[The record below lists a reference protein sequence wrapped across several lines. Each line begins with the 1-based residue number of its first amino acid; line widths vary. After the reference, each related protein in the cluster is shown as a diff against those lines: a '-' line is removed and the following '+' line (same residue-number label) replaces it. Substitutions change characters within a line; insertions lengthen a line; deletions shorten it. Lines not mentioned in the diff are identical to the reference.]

1 MPEVLSRRA
10 LNRATLER
18 QLLLA
23 RAELPALEAV
33 RHLYGMQAQAP
44 DPPYIGLW
52 TRLAGFAADDLARLI
67 NERLVVR
74 LSLMRST
81 IHLVTADDCLAL
93 RPLLGPTLARGLR
106 GSAHGKGLADVDL
119 DELAAVGRKLVEERP
134 LTFRELGAL
143 LRERWPE
150 APATDLVAG
159 VRNTLAL
166 VQVPPRGIWGVG
178 GQAAHT
184 TAEAWLGRSQ
194 DGRPGRVLAEEAIRR
209 YLAAYGPATVMDVQ
223 QWSGM
228 TRLGEIVREMDLR
241 AFATEDGAE
250 LFDLPEASLPGP
262 GTPAPV
268 RYLSEFDNMLL
279 SFDRRTRTRIAEEEY
294 RGRIFTVNGI
304 IKATVLVDGFVRGM
318 WKVTGKRGEAI
329 CEVELFAPVSEGERA
344 DLEVEGARML
354 DFVAPAATSRDIRF
368 REA

>member
-10 LNRATLER
+10 LNRATLGR

-23 RAELPALEAV
+23 RAELSALEAV

-44 DPPYIGLW
+44 NPPYVGLW
-52 TRLAGFAADDLARLI
+52 ARLAGFAHDDLARLI

-74 LSLMRST
+74 LALMRST

-93 RPLLGPTLARGLR
+93 RPLLGPLLARGLR
-106 GSAHGKGLADVDL
+106 GMHSRGLAGVDL
-119 DELAAVGRKLVEERP
+119 DELTAAGRELVEERP
-134 LTFRELGAL
+134 LTFRELGAV
-143 LRERWPE
+143 LRERWPDS
-150 APATDLVAG
+150 PADALAAG

-178 GQAAHT
+178 GQATHT

-194 DGRPGRVLAEEAIRR
+194 EERPSAEEAIRR

-228 TRLGEIVREMDLR
+228 TRLGEIVRGMGLR
-241 AFATEDGAE
+241 TFATEDGAE
-250 LFDLPEASLPGP
+250 LFDLPEAPRPGP
-262 GTPAPV
+262 ETPAPV

-279 SFDRRTRTRIAEEEY
+279 SFAPRTRTRITEEEY
-294 RGRIFTVNGI
+294 RGRIFTINGI

-329 CEVELFAPVSEGERA
+329 LEVELFAPVSAGERA
-344 DLEVEGARML
+344 DLEVEGARLL
-354 DFVAPAATSRDIRF
+354 DFVAPEASSRDIRF

>member
-23 RAELPALEAV
+23 RADLPALEAV

-44 DPPYIGLW
+44 NPPYIGLW
-52 TRLAGFAADDLARLI
+52 TRLSGFAADDLARLI

-93 RPLLGPTLARGLR
+93 RPLLGPMLARGLR
-106 GSAHGKGLADVDL
+106 GTAHGKGLADVDL

-194 DGRPGRVLAEEAIRR
+194 DQRPGSVLAEEAIRR

-228 TRLGEIVREMDLR
+228 TRLGEIVREMGLR
-241 AFATEDGAE
+241 VFVTEDGAE
-250 LFDLPEASLPGP
+250 LFDLPEASRPAP

-279 SFDRRTRTRIAEEEY
+279 SFAQRTRTRIAEEEY

-318 WKVTGKRGEAI
+318 WKVTVKRGEAVL
-329 CEVELFAPVSEGERA
+329 EVELFAPVSEGERA

>member
-1 MPEVLSRRA
+1 MSEVLSRRA

-23 RAELPALEAV
+23 RAELSALEAV

-44 DPPYIGLW
+44 NPPYVGLW
-52 TRLAGFAADDLARLI
+52 ARLAGFAHDDLARLI

-74 LSLMRST
+74 LALMRST

-93 RPLLGPTLARGLR
+93 RPLLGPLLARGLR
-106 GSAHGKGLADVDL
+106 GMHSKGLAGVDL
-119 DELAAVGRKLVEERP
+119 DELAAAGRELVEERP
-134 LTFRELGAL
+134 LTFRELGAV
-143 LRERWPE
+143 LRERWPDS
-150 APATDLVAG
+150 PADALAAG

-178 GQAAHT
+178 GQATHT
-184 TAEAWLGRSQ
+184 TAEAWLGRPQ
-194 DGRPGRVLAEEAIRR
+194 DERPSAEEAIRR

-228 TRLGEIVREMDLR
+228 TRLGEIVRGMGLR
-241 AFATEDGAE
+241 AFATEDGTE
-250 LFDLPEASLPGP
+250 LFDLPEAPRP
-262 GTPAPV
+262 DAGTPAPV
-268 RYLSEFDNMLL
+268 RYLSEFDNTLL
-279 SFDRRTRTRIAEEEY
+279 SFAPRTRTRMTEEEY
-294 RGRIFTVNGI
+294 RGRVFTVNGI

-329 CEVELFAPVSEGERA
+329 LEVELFAPVSAGERA
-344 DLEVEGARML
+344 DLEMEGARLL
-354 DFVAPAATSRDIRF
+354 DFVAPKASSRDIRF

>member
-10 LNRATLER
+10 LNRATLGR

-33 RHLYGMQAQAP
+33 RRLYGMQAQAP
-44 DPPYIGLW
+44 NPPYIGLW
-52 TRLAGFAADDLARLI
+52 ARLAGFTHDDLARLI

-74 LSLMRST
+74 LALMRST

-93 RPLLGPTLARGLR
+93 RPMLGPLLARGLR
-106 GSAHGKGLADVDL
+106 GTHGKGLAGVDL
-119 DELAAVGRKLVEERP
+119 DELAVVGRKLVEERP
-134 LTFRELGAL
+134 LTFRELGAA
-143 LRERWPE
+143 LRERWPDSPAE
-150 APATDLVAG
+150 ALAAG

-178 GQAAHT
+178 GQATHT
-184 TAEAWLGRSQ
+184 TAEAWLGRPQ
-194 DGRPGRVLAEEAIRR
+194 DERPSAEEVIRR

-228 TRLGEIVREMDLR
+228 TRLGEVVRGMGLR
-241 AFATEDGAE
+241 NFATEDGAE
-250 LFDLPEASLPGP
+250 LFDLPEAPRPGAE
-262 GTPAPV
+262 TPAPV

-279 SFDRRTRTRIAEEEY
+279 SFAPRTRTRITEEEY

-304 IKATVLVDGFVRGM
+304 IKATVLVDGFVRGI
-318 WKVTGKRGEAI
+318 WKVTGKRDGAVL
-329 CEVELFAPVSEGERA
+329 EVELFAQVSEGERA
-344 DLEVEGARML
+344 ALEVEGARLL
-354 DFVAPAATSRDIRF
+354 DFVAPEASSRAVRF

>member
-1 MPEVLSRRA
+1 MSEVLSRRA

-23 RAELPALEAV
+23 RAESSALEAV

-44 DPPYIGLW
+44 NPPYVGLW
-52 TRLAGFAADDLARLI
+52 TRLAGFTHGDLARLI
-67 NERLVVR
+67 NERQVVR
-74 LSLMRST
+74 LALMRST

-106 GSAHGKGLADVDL
+106 GGMHGKGLAGVDL
-119 DELAAVGRKLVEERP
+119 DELAVTGRKLVEERP
-134 LTFRELGAL
+134 LTFRELGVL
-143 LRERWPE
+143 LQERWPDS
-150 APATDLVAG
+150 PAAALVAG

-178 GQAAHT
+178 GQATHT
-184 TAEAWLGRSQ
+184 TAEAWLGRPQ
-194 DGRPGRVLAEEAIRR
+194 DERPSAEEAIRR

-228 TRLGEIVREMDLR
+228 TRLGEIVRGMGLR
-241 AFATEDGAE
+241 TFATEDGAE
-250 LFDLPEASLPGP
+250 LFDLPEAPRPGP
-262 GTPAPV
+262 ETPAPV
-268 RYLSEFDNMLL
+268 RYLSEFDNTLL
-279 SFDRRTRTRIAEEEY
+279 SFAPRTRTRITEEEY
-294 RGRIFTVNGI
+294 RGRIFTINGI

-329 CEVELFAPVSEGERA
+329 LEVELFAPVSAGERA
-344 DLEVEGARML
+344 DLELEGARLL
-354 DFVAPAATSRDIRF
+354 DFVAPEASARDIRF

>member
-44 DPPYIGLW
+44 NPPYIGLW
-52 TRLAGFAADDLARLI
+52 TRLSAFAADDLARLI
-67 NERLVVR
+67 EDRLVVR

-93 RPLLGPTLARGLR
+93 RPLLGPMLARGLR
-106 GSAHGKGLADVDL
+106 TAHGRGLAGVDL

-150 APATDLVAG
+150 APAADLVGG

-194 DGRPGRVLAEEAIRR
+194 DERPSAEEAIRR

-228 TRLGEIVREMDLR
+228 TRLGEVVRGMDLR
-241 AFATEDGAE
+241 GFVTEDGAE
-250 LFDLPEASLPGP
+250 LFDLPEASRPDP
-262 GTPAPV
+262 GTSAPV
-268 RYLSEFDNMLL
+268 RYLAEFDNTLL
-279 SFDRRTRTRIAEEEY
+279 SFAQRTRTRITDEEH

-318 WKVTGKRGEAI
+318 WKVTRSRGEAVL
-329 CEVELFAPVSEGERA
+329 EVELFAPVSAGERA
-344 DLEVEGARML
+344 ELEAEGARVL
-354 DFVAPAATSRDIRF
+354 GFVAPAATSRDIRLT
-368 REA
+368 EA

>member
-33 RHLYGMQAQAP
+33 RHLYGMQAQAQN
-44 DPPYIGLW
+44 PPYIGLW
-52 TRLAGFAADDLARLI
+52 SRLSGFAHDDLARLI

-93 RPLLGPTLARGLR
+93 RPLLGPMLARGAQGR
-106 GSAHGKGLADVDL
+106 GLAEVDL

-150 APATDLVAG
+150 APAADLVAG
-159 VRNTLAL
+159 VRNMLAL
-166 VQVPPRGIWGVG
+166 VQVPPRGIWGAG

-184 TAEAWLGRSQ
+184 TAESWLGRSQ
-194 DGRPGRVLAEEAIRR
+194 DERPSAEEAIRR

-228 TRLGEIVREMDLR
+228 TRLGETVRGMGLR
-241 AFATEDGAE
+241 AFVAEDGAE
-250 LFDLPEASLPGP
+250 LFDLPEASRPDP

-279 SFDRRTRTRIAEEEY
+279 SFAQRTRTRITEEEY
-294 RGRIFTVNGI
+294 RGRVFTINGI

-318 WKVTGKRGEAI
+318 WKVTEKRGEAI
-329 CEVELFAPVSEGERA
+329 LEVELFAPVSEGERA

-354 DFVAPAATSRDIRF
+354 DFVAPTATSRDIRF
-368 REA
+368 LEA